1 MSTPLR
7 EELGDFSSVVCL
19 KAIIT
24 GMDEKTTA
32 IALFAAG
39 RIRGRQISE
48 QLKLSTSDYSLEEIT
63 QMLAAALGKNGTRL
77 LILDRLEKTDTG
89 FLAYTR
95 ETVCSAGEEEGS
107 SRSCTFT
114 LGAVQGVLE
123 MVTGQRF
130 QAKHIESVLR
140 GSSCAVAVMMYL
152 NTRQDNH
159 NKGLINHTPL
169 LLAT

>member
-24 GMDEKTTA
+24 GMEDALGERTTA

-39 RIRGRQISE
+39 RIRGKQVAE

-63 QMLAAALGKNGTRL
+63 QMLASALGKDGTRL

-107 SRSCTFT
+107 SRNCTFT

-140 GSSCAVAVMMYL
+140 GGSHDVFEY
-152 NTRQDNH
+152 
-159 NKGLINHTPL
+159 TPR
-169 LLAT
+169 